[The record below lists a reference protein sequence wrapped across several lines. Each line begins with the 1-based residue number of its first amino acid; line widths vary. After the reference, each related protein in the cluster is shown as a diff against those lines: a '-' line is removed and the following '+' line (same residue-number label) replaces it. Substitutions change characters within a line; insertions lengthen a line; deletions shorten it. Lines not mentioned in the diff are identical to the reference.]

1 MMIDKINLSTY
12 YQMARIS
19 QSLNRF
25 IREAM
30 ITKSQI
36 NTSLKSTS
44 SSLLNGI
51 GENIDMLV

>member
-19 QSLNRF
+19 QSINRF
-25 IREAM
+25 IREAL

-36 NTSLKSTS
+36 NTSIKSPS